1 MKLKTVRCMKAR
13 TAEPHRISLPDMQSK
28 PLKLNVQKR
37 QKGFCFM
44 FDSPFSIMVFSVF
57 PIFFIFRFA
66 YLAENESFCNLI
78 DCLNEKYGKF
88 FIIATLCCT
97 LFTLY
102 LDQSGQTDFM
112 ENPVSLGIVYFLV
125 LTASNLR
132 VYDGF
137 GIVFMLVG
145 NVVVYAALERELF
158 DAGGIYYVFVFNV
171 LYCIYS
177 LIFINLHHIMKF
189 LDIKI
194 LEKK

>member
-13 TAEPHRISLPDMQSK
+13 TAEPHGLSLQYRQSR

-194 LEKK
+194 LERK

>member
-1 MKLKTVRCMKAR
+1 
-13 TAEPHRISLPDMQSK
+13 
-28 PLKLNVQKR
+28 
-37 QKGFCFM
+37 
-44 FDSPFSIMVFSVF
+44 
-57 PIFFIFRFA
+57 
-66 YLAENESFCNLI
+66 
-78 DCLNEKYGKF
+78 
-88 FIIATLCCT
+88 
-97 LFTLY
+97 
-102 LDQSGQTDFM
+102 M

-145 NVVVYAALERELF
+145 NVVVYATLERELF

>member
-1 MKLKTVRCMKAR
+1 
-13 TAEPHRISLPDMQSK
+13 
-28 PLKLNVQKR
+28 
-37 QKGFCFM
+37 M

-66 YLAENESFCNLI
+66 YLAENEDFCNLI
-78 DCLNEKYGKF
+78 DYLNEKYSKF
-88 FIIATLCCT
+88 FTTATLCCS

-102 LDQSGQTDFM
+102 LAQIHQTDLM
-112 ENPVSLGIVYFLV
+112 QNPVSLGIIYFLV

-137 GIVFMLVG
+137 GIVFMLAG
-145 NVVVYAALERELF
+145 NLVVYAVLERELF
-158 DAGGIYYVFVFNV
+158 DAGTIYYVFIFNV

-189 LDIKI
+189 LNIKI
-194 LEKK
+194 FERE

>member
-1 MKLKTVRCMKAR
+1 
-13 TAEPHRISLPDMQSK
+13 
-28 PLKLNVQKR
+28 
-37 QKGFCFM
+37 M
-44 FDSPFSIMVFSVF
+44 FDSPLSIMFFSVL

-102 LDQSGQTDFM
+102 LDQSGQTDFL

-189 LDIKI
+189 LNIKI
-194 LEKK
+194 LERK

>member
-1 MKLKTVRCMKAR
+1 MFN
-13 TAEPHRISLPDMQSK
+13 S
-28 PLKLNVQKR
+28 PL
-37 QKGFCFM
+37 
-44 FDSPFSIMVFSVF
+44 SIMAFSVL

-102 LDQSGQTDFM
+102 LDQSGQTDFL

-145 NVVVYAALERELF
+145 NVSFNTVVIIPKTVAKTKAIHPNNRPRKYF
-158 DAGGIYYVFVFNV
+158 
-171 LYCIYS
+171 S
-177 LIFINLHHIMKF
+177 LT
-189 LDIKI
+189 
-194 LEKK
+194 